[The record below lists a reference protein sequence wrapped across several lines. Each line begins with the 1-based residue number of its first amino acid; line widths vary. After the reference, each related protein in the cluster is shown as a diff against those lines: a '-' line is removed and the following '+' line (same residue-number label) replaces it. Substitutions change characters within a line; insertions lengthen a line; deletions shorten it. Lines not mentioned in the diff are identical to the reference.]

1 MRRILSDLLCFCG
14 GANLSVLRQCPTE
27 RGKYHTLGL
36 MVINTTIMASVAMNF
51 AVHAIYPN
59 DVDSADRPSEWAL
72 WLFSAFWG
80 IIIFGIDWGL
90 IKTIRKHASPTLQQ
104 RLETWIMG
112 AFRLAV
118 AVLISFVI
126 SRPLETV
133 IFKSYLPA
141 ERLKQQYEFED
152 QLTRAYQDSLAA
164 AARQTRADQ
173 EAKIAQIKA
182 IEAGPNSPE
191 YFESIRRDSI
201 ARATYEATQAANSEK
216 INATMAGAREE
227 LRIVDRINKQ
237 IQARSG
243 DRSERSAALKEKQ
256 VAKARLDSEIASI
269 RNDPSS
275 YAIADD
281 SVGTRSLTSQAVRS
295 IADRQEQQAG
305 LDREIITIQ
314 QELKDIDE
322 AITDLKQER
331 SPYTA
336 QANAATNRVRAL
348 QQEIQAKKQE
358 VDSATKV
365 VSAVK
370 DTFAIRQATIL
381 EIQEQRIAAS
391 DSVEQ
396 QRRILRDK
404 RSALADSIAAKSYAY
419 SLISDLKALEGLSQ
433 SETDGDWVWWV
444 RTLVLLLI
452 ILIDTAPILIKL
464 ISKRGPYD
472 ELLEEEEDRRS
483 FLSRQETYSN
493 KHVIRELALAQRD
506 VLNAAIS
513 QWKDQEIRRTDLAEN
528 HINTERPPR
537 A

>member
-1 MRRILSDLLCFCG
+1 MRRFLSDLLCFCG

-59 DVDSADRPSEWAL
+59 DVASTDRPSEWAL
-72 WLFSAFWG
+72 LLFSAFWG
-80 IIIFGIDWGL
+80 LIIFGIDWGL
-90 IKTIRKHASPTLQQ
+90 IKTIRKHATPTTQQ
-104 RLETWIMG
+104 RLETWLMG

-191 YFESIRRDSI
+191 YFESLRRDSI

-227 LRIVDRINKQ
+227 LRIVERINKQ

-243 DRSERSAALKEKQ
+243 ERSARFTALKEKQ
-256 VAKARLDSEIASI
+256 GAKARLDAEIASI

-275 YAIADD
+275 YTIADD
-281 SVGTRSLTSQAVRS
+281 SVGTRSLTSQAVQS
-295 IADRQEQQAG
+295 IAARQEQQAG
-305 LDREIITIQ
+305 LDSEIIAIQ
-314 QELKDIDE
+314 QELKDLDE
-322 AITDLKQER
+322 AIADLKQER

-381 EIQEQRIAAS
+381 QIQEQRIAAS

-396 QRRILRDK
+396 QRRILRDR

-419 SLISDLKALEGLSQ
+419 SLISDLKALEGLSR
-433 SETDGDWVWWV
+433 SETDGNWVWWV

-472 ELLEEEEDRRS
+472 ELLEEEEERRS

-493 KHVIRELALAQRD
+493 KHVIRELALAQRE
-506 VLNAAIS
+506 VLDEAIK
-513 QWKDQEIRRTDLAEN
+513 QWKDNERVRPDLAN
-528 HINTERPPR
+528 DHIHVDGAPR
-537 A
+537 Q